1 MWNMI
6 WPLLIVV
13 GANTIYNISTKST
26 PSDVNA
32 FASLATSYF
41 IAMLGSVVM
50 FFFTADSKNLLMEI
64 SKTNWSALALGIAIV
79 GLEFGYI
86 CIYRAGWKIGVA
98 SLVANI
104 SLACVLLLI
113 GLFVYKEVITLK
125 QLLGMGICAIGLMLI
140 VKGKIRSLDMR
151 DLIYVLCCHYLGEN

>member
-13 GANTIYNISTKST
+13 GANTIYNISTKAT
-26 PSDVNA
+26 PDNVNA
-32 FASLATSYF
+32 FASLTMSYF
-41 IAMLGSVVM
+41 IATIGSVLM
-50 FFFTADSKNLLMEI
+50 FFLTSDSKNLLVEI

-104 SLACVLLLI
+104 SLTCVLLLI
-113 GLFVYKEVITLK
+113 GLFVYKEIITLK
-125 QLLGMGICAIGLMLI
+125 QILGMGICAVGLMLI
-140 VKGKIRSLDMR
+140 VK
-151 DLIYVLCCHYLGEN
+151 

>member
-1 MWNMI
+1 
-6 WPLLIVV
+6 
-13 GANTIYNISTKST
+13 
-26 PSDVNA
+26 
-32 FASLATSYF
+32 
-41 IAMLGSVVM
+41 
-50 FFFTADSKNLLMEI
+50 
-64 SKTNWSALALGIAIV
+64 LALGIAIV

-104 SLACVLLLI
+104 SLACVLLLV

-140 VKGKIRSLDMR
+140 VK
-151 DLIYVLCCHYLGEN
+151 

>member
-13 GANTIYNISTKST
+13 SANTIYNISTKST

-50 FFFTADSKNLLMEI
+50 FFFTSDSKNLFVEI

-140 VKGKIRSLDMR
+140 VK
-151 DLIYVLCCHYLGEN
+151 

>member
-32 FASLATSYF
+32 FASLTMSYF
-41 IAMLGSVVM
+41 IATIGSVLM
-50 FFFTADSKNLLMEI
+50 FFLTSDSKNLLVEI

-86 CIYRAGWKIGVA
+86 CIYRAGWRIGVA

-125 QLLGMGICAIGLMLI
+125 QLLGMGICAVGLMLI
-140 VKGKIRSLDMR
+140 VK
-151 DLIYVLCCHYLGEN
+151 

>member
-1 MWNMI
+1 MWKMI

-50 FFFTADSKNLLMEI
+50 FFLTSDSKNLLVEV

-140 VKGKIRSLDMR
+140 VK
-151 DLIYVLCCHYLGEN
+151 

>member
-26 PSDVNA
+26 PGDVNA

-41 IAMLGSVVM
+41 IATVGSVVM
-50 FFFTADSKNLLMEI
+50 FFLTSDSKNLLVEI

-125 QLLGMGICAIGLMLI
+125 QLLGMGICAVGLMLI
-140 VKGKIRSLDMR
+140 VK
-151 DLIYVLCCHYLGEN
+151 

>member
-6 WPLLIVV
+6 WPVLIVV

-32 FASLATSYF
+32 FASLAASYF

-50 FFFTADSKNLLMEI
+50 FFLTADSKNLLVEL

-104 SLACVLLLI
+104 SLACVLLLL

-140 VKGKIRSLDMR
+140 VK
-151 DLIYVLCCHYLGEN
+151 

>member
-6 WPLLIVV
+6 WPLLVVV

-32 FASLATSYF
+32 FASLDTSYF

-50 FFFTADSKNLLMEI
+50 FFITADSKNLLMEI

-140 VKGKIRSLDMR
+140 VK
-151 DLIYVLCCHYLGEN
+151 

>member
-13 GANTIYNISTKST
+13 GANTIYNISTKAT

-32 FASLATSYF
+32 FASLAMSYF
-41 IAMLGSVVM
+41 IATIGSVLL
-50 FFFTADSKNLLMEI
+50 FFLTSDSKNLLVEL

-113 GLFVYKEVITLK
+113 GLFVYKEVVTLK

-140 VKGKIRSLDMR
+140 VK
-151 DLIYVLCCHYLGEN
+151 

>member
-1 MWNMI
+1 
-6 WPLLIVV
+6 
-13 GANTIYNISTKST
+13 
-26 PSDVNA
+26 VNA

-50 FFFTADSKNLLMEI
+50 FFLTADSKNLLVEV

-104 SLACVLLLI
+104 SLACVLLLV

-140 VKGKIRSLDMR
+140 VK
-151 DLIYVLCCHYLGEN
+151 

>member
-50 FFFTADSKNLLMEI
+50 FFLTSDSKNLLVEI

-104 SLACVLLLI
+104 SLACVLLLV

-140 VKGKIRSLDMR
+140 VK
-151 DLIYVLCCHYLGEN
+151 

>member
-32 FASLATSYF
+32 FASLGTSYF
-41 IAMLGSVVM
+41 IDMLGSVVM
-50 FFFTADSKNLLMEI
+50 FFITADSKNLLVEI

-104 SLACVLLLI
+104 SLACVLLLV

-125 QLLGMGICAIGLMLI
+125 QLLGMGICAI
-140 VKGKIRSLDMR
+140 
-151 DLIYVLCCHYLGEN
+151 

>member
-13 GANTIYNISTKST
+13 GANTVYNISTKAT

-32 FASLATSYF
+32 FASLTMSYF
-41 IAMLGSVVM
+41 IATIGSVLM
-50 FFFTADSKNLLMEI
+50 FFITSDSKNLLVEL

-125 QLLGMGICAIGLMLI
+125 QLLGMGICAVGLMLI
-140 VKGKIRSLDMR
+140 VK
-151 DLIYVLCCHYLGEN
+151 

>member
-6 WPLLIVV
+6 WPLLVVV

-50 FFFTADSKNLLMEI
+50 FFITSDSKNLLVEV

-104 SLACVLLLI
+104 SLACVLLLV

-140 VKGKIRSLDMR
+140 VK
-151 DLIYVLCCHYLGEN
+151 

>member
-6 WPLLIVV
+6 WPLLVVV

-26 PSDVNA
+26 PSDVSA

-50 FFFTADSKNLLMEI
+50 FFITADSKNLLMEI

-104 SLACVLLLI
+104 SLACVLLLV
-113 GLFVYKEVITLK
+113 GLFVYKEIITLK

-140 VKGKIRSLDMR
+140 VK
-151 DLIYVLCCHYLGEN
+151 

>member
-32 FASLATSYF
+32 FASLAPSYF

-50 FFFTADSKNLLMEI
+50 FFLTADSKNLLVEI

-104 SLACVLLLI
+104 SLACVLLLV

-125 QLLGMGICAIGLMLI
+125 QFIGMGICAIGLMLI
-140 VKGKIRSLDMR
+140 VK
-151 DLIYVLCCHYLGEN
+151 